1 MIRLM
6 APTSASPTP
15 LAPGLQ
21 PESGDEEGGDSEQAS

>member
-6 APTSASPTP
+6 PPTSASPTP

-21 PESGDEEGGDSEQAS
+21 PEPGDEEGGDSEQAS